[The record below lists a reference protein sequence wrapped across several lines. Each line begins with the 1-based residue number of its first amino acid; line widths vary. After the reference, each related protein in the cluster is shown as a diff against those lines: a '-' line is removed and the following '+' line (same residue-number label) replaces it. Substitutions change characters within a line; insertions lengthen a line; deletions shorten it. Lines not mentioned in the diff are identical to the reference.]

1 MLGAFLGWKALLVA
15 LFVAVA
21 LGGLAAVGLLASGRL
36 ARKDAVPFGPF
47 LAIGGAAALLWGDAI
62 VAWYLD
68 GFQP

>member
-1 MLGAFLGWKALLVA
+1 
-15 LFVAVA
+15 
-21 LGGLAAVGLLASGRL
+21 VGLLASGRL